1 MSETVTPKPGD
12 PTLYAQTAKTH
23 AKLATATLAALNKLT
38 DTEETGVPI
47 DPINVIV
54 ARPEIVA
61 ATAALTSAHALA
73 SLAYTQLNPPPRR
86 FRPRPAGW
94 TNTTRPQAGER

>member
-23 AKLATATLAALNKLT
+23 AKLAAATLAYLNELT
-38 DTEETGVPI
+38 DAEEI
-47 DPINVIV
+47 
-54 ARPEIVA
+54 A
-61 ATAALTSAHALA
+61 ATAAMASAHALA

-86 FRPRPAGW
+86 WRPRPAGS
-94 TNTTRPQAGER
+94 TSTRPPGGCER

>member
-1 MSETVTPKPGD
+1 MSETGTPKPGD

-23 AKLATATLAALNKLT
+23 AKLATATFVALNKLA
-38 DTEETGVPI
+38 DTEET
-47 DPINVIV
+47 VIT
-54 ARPEIVA
+54 PEIVA
-61 ATAALTSAHALA
+61 AMAALASSAHALA

>member
-23 AKLATATLAALNKLT
+23 AKLATATLAYLNELT
-38 DTEETGVPI
+38 DAEEI
-47 DPINVIV
+47 
-54 ARPEIVA
+54 A
-61 ATAALTSAHALA
+61 ATAAMASAHALA

-86 FRPRPAGW
+86 WRPRPAGS
-94 TNTTRPQAGER
+94 TSTRPQAGER

>member
-38 DTEETGVPI
+38 DTEETGVP
-47 DPINVIV
+47 
-54 ARPEIVA
+54 PESVA
-61 ATAALTSAHALA
+61 ATAALASAHALA